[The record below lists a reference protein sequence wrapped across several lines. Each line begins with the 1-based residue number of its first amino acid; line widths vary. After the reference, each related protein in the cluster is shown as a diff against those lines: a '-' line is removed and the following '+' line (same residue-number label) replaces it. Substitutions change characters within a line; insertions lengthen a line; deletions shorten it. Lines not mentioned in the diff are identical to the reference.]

1 MFSDADWGKSGNG
14 RSQSGG
20 VVTFCGNIISWHSRK
35 QSSVA
40 LSTAES
46 ELMAIKEVTK
56 TGLYFYQLL
65 NEIGIPVNYV
75 NLCGDN
81 KATLTMS
88 SHNTQNH
95 KSRHISISY
104 FFIRELVEKR
114 QFRLWYIQ
122 SGANPADLLTKNLSP
137 IKLNNSLITMLQ

>member
-1 MFSDADWGKSGNG
+1 MFVFSDADWGKSGNG

-56 TGLYFYQLL
+56 NRFILL
-65 NEIGIPVNYV
+65 SVAKRDWN
-75 NLCGDN
+75 
-81 KATLTMS
+81 S
-88 SHNTQNH
+88 S
-95 KSRHISISY
+95 
-104 FFIRELVEKR
+104 
-114 QFRLWYIQ
+114 
-122 SGANPADLLTKNLSP
+122 
-137 IKLNNSLITMLQ
+137 